1 MKWFNLIAAVKL
13 FQSKDLGLII
23 GGFAVR
29 TTWKLKPLQ
38 RNLELF
44 FIHVTVSNIIA
55 SGLVMLKNL
64 ISMPK
69 MLIDV
74 TLGDQQQRN
83 LSMLLLR
90 DFVMFV
96 RRGTNVVASWRLREW
111 NWISQ

>member
-1 MKWFNLIAAVKL
+1 
-13 FQSKDLGLII
+13 
-23 GGFAVR
+23 
-29 TTWKLKPLQ
+29 
-38 RNLELF
+38 
-44 FIHVTVSNIIA
+44 
-55 SGLVMLKNL
+55 MLKNL
-64 ISMPK
+64 VSLYAYEIILFLVIEIVFTVLWVQISMPK

-96 RRGTNVVASWRLREW
+96 RRGTNVVASWRMREW